1 MLRLYDENKNEKK
14 KPKNKNKKTCQKI
27 VLKSKYLVF
36 DNCGL
41 ISDRHISI
49 NLILIVVIRVSLV
62 YMTILFYDILNTV

>member
-1 MLRLYDENKNEKK
+1 MLMLYDENKNEKK
-14 KPKNKNKKTCQKI
+14 TQNKKKQKSLSKN

-49 NLILIVVIRVSLV
+49 NLILIVVILVSLV
-62 YMTILFYDILNTV
+62 YDYIIL

>member
-1 MLRLYDENKNEKK
+1 MLRLYDENKKK
-14 KPKNKNKKTCQKI
+14 HKKTQSKKACQNKT

-62 YMTILFYDILNTV
+62 YDYIIL

>member
-14 KPKNKNKKTCQKI
+14 NKNKKACQKN

-49 NLILIVVIRVSLV
+49 NLILIVVILVSLV
-62 YMTILFYDILNTV
+62 YDYIIL

>member
-1 MLRLYDENKNEKK
+1 MLMLYDENKNEKK
-14 KPKNKNKKTCQKI
+14 NQNTKTKKPVKKN

-49 NLILIVVIRVSLV
+49 NLILIVVILVSLV
-62 YMTILFYDILNTV
+62 YDYIIL

>member
-14 KPKNKNKKTCQKI
+14 NKNKKACQKI

-49 NLILIVVIRVSLV
+49 NLILIVVILVFLV
-62 YMTILFYDILNTV
+62 YDYIIL

>member
-1 MLRLYDENKNEKK
+1 MLMLYDENKNEKK
-14 KPKNKNKKTCQKI
+14 NHNKKKKKACQKN

-49 NLILIVVIRVSLV
+49 NLILIVVILVSLV
-62 YMTILFYDILNTV
+62 YDYIIL

>member
-1 MLRLYDENKNEKK
+1 MLMLYDENKNEKK
-14 KPKNKNKKTCQKI
+14 NPKHKNKKACQKN

-49 NLILIVVIRVSLV
+49 NLILIVVILVSLV
-62 YMTILFYDILNTV
+62 YDYIIL